1 MSKQAQTYKKKAIS
15 TLKKGKETT
24 ISVAKKGA
32 TIVANNPVK
41 TGYVLGAVLGVYLLY
56 KVVTKTTDKID
67 TLLDG
72 DPNID
77 DTIGNTGQ
85 GNTNNATITN
95 AQAVNFAQQLL
106 DAMNYM
112 FPFYGT
118 DEATI
123 EAVFN
128 KLQNSADFLKV
139 YHAFGEKDYNG
150 NNSPPTGFWSNLD
163 SYKKQNLVY
172 WLKSE
177 LNSVLDREI
186 YNKVKNIVELAG
198 FTF

>member
-139 YHAFGEKDYNG
+139 
-150 NNSPPTGFWSNLD
+150 
-163 SYKKQNLVY
+163 
-172 WLKSE
+172 
-177 LNSVLDREI
+177 
-186 YNKVKNIVELAG
+186 
-198 FTF
+198 